1 MIEKLTHLMVHS
13 GATWV
18 LWLLFLLSFVSV
30 AIAMERAWTLR
41 GSRGNVRAMVPEL
54 RQRLKSGDYEQ
65 ACQLLDH
72 SRSVEARVVAAG
84 LAEAALGADAA
95 EAAMAAAIGLERA
108 RLEKRLLF
116 LGTVGNNA
124 PFVGLLGTVIGIV
137 GAFEA
142 LGRPQAMAASMAASA
157 LAPER
162 VMGSIAEAL
171 VATAVGLLV
180 AIPAVAAFNYF
191 QALVAAAI
199 ADAETLGNVL
209 LSHLKAAPDGR
220 VPRRTSDIAPRPDQP
235 KSRRFPMPAT
245 AE

>member
-1 MIEKLTHLMVHS
+1 MEKLTELMVHA

-18 LWLLFLLSFVSV
+18 LWLLFALSFVSV

-41 GSRGNVRAMVPEL
+41 GSRGNLRVMVPEL
-54 RQRLKSGDYEQ
+54 RRQLKACEYEQ
-65 ACQLLDH
+65 AHQLLDNSH
-72 SRSVEARVVAAG
+72 SVEARVVAAG
-84 LAEAALGADAA
+84 LVEAQLGADAA

-124 PFVGLLGTVIGIV
+124 PFVGLLGTVIGVV
-137 GAFEA
+137 GAFDA
-142 LGRPQAMAASMAASA
+142 LGRPQVMNESMATSA

-191 QALVAAAI
+191 QALVAATI

-220 VPRRTSDIAPRPDQP
+220 LPRRTLDITLRPDP
-235 KSRRFPMPAT
+235 PDSRPFPMPVT